1 MFPEP
6 ADNPPKQMTVPELLE
21 AREVVRARLR
31 MGTGGMHGTGQ
42 GNMAARK
49 ELETILR
56 EIEIELTEQGYTG
69 DSTAN
74 P

>member
-1 MFPEP
+1 M
-6 ADNPPKQMTVPELLE
+6 
-21 AREVVRARLR
+21 R

-56 EIEIELTEQGYTG
+56 EIEIELTEQDYTG
-69 DSTAN
+69 DGTAN

>member
-1 MFPEP
+1 
-6 ADNPPKQMTVPELLE
+6 
-21 AREVVRARLR
+21 
-31 MGTGGMHGTGQ
+31 MHGTGQ

-69 DSTAN
+69 DGTAN